1 MTSSPN
7 RKPKSSLILQH
18 GTDCAC
24 WDCVDAVERA
34 IVQRAMDV
42 RLDIG
47 QQVDLVVSLISE
59 FSAAELL
66 PVLRTLQWLR
76 DNELK
81 IKQRT
86 ADV

>member
-1 MTSSPN
+1 MKRN
-7 RKPKSSLILQH
+7 QKSASIVH

-24 WDCVDAVERA
+24 WECVDAVERA